1 MESMATVYAFLAN
14 GFEEV
19 ECLAAADVLVRSGV
33 RVRLISVTGK
43 KEVHGSHHF
52 GIRADALIEK
62 VNPLDADLLMLP
74 GGQPGTENLYACK
87 MLCDALLEANRQGK
101 RIAAICAAPSILGRL
116 GLLEDRRA
124 TCYPGYESSLAGAK
138 LTGAGVVTDGN
149 ITTARGVG
157 LAFDFGLEMVK
168 LLVDP
173 AVAAN
178 VAERM
183 LYEA

>member
-1 MESMATVYAFLAN
+1 MATVYAFLAD

-19 ECLAAADVLVRSGV
+19 ECLAAADVLVRAGVGV
-33 RVRLISVTGK
+33 RLVSVTGK
-43 KEVHGSHHF
+43 REVHGSHHF

-62 VNPLDADLLMLP
+62 VDPLDADLLMLP

-87 MLCDALLEANRQGK
+87 MLRDALLEADKKGK

-116 GLLEDRRA
+116 GLLEGKRA
-124 TCYPGYESSLAGAK
+124 TCYPGYEGTLTGAK
-138 LTGAGVVTDGN
+138 LTGAGVVTDGK

-157 LAFDFGLEMVK
+157 LAFDFGLEMVR
-168 LLVDP
+168 LLAEP
-173 AVAAN
+173 AVAAS